1 MRRPNTS
8 ASTVALRWRPQ
19 LQSQS
24 NAPDQARARSPSP
37 LRREASVGSFRLSS
51 TSSYGKYEAL
61 PQRLI
66 EFASRGGG
74 DTPKQ
79 PDLTL
84 GLHMAPLYVGT
95 PASEHP
101 HEPRPA
107 RKSLTR
113 GFMTGMPSVGR
124 TKDGGRPVDVVWQ
137 RAVTSPAGAPP
148 AAPPSPSTT
157 PSAMASTTRAGLN
170 KSATARG
177 GLPWRER

>member
-24 NAPDQARARSPSP
+24 NAPDQARARSP

-51 TSSYGKYEAL
+51 MSSYGKYEAL

-113 GFMTGMPSVGR
+113 GFMTGMPMRIGSLNGAFSR
-124 TKDGGRPVDVVWQ
+124 PSEPSAKPKARRPGDARQRWQPPHSDRPVS
-137 RAVTSPAGAPP
+137 RRRPNPRRHHKPP
-148 AAPPSPSTT
+148 DAKCVA
-157 PSAMASTTRAGLN
+157 
-170 KSATARG
+170 
-177 GLPWRER
+177 